1 MKLRVVYVALLMLVA
16 VAGAAIAGPLGDA
29 EAANDRGDYATALR
43 LFRSLAEQGD
53 ADAQYR
59 LGHMYFVGQGI
70 PQDYAETLKWYRR
83 AADQGLS
90 LAQFALGLIYY
101 MGQAVP
107 EDKVLA
113 HKWFNLSAAQGQTQ
127 AAFLQNNLAS
137 RMTPAEIADA
147 QRLAREWKPTSSPPS
162 R

>member
-1 MKLRVVYVALLMLVA
+1 MKLRVAFVALLMLVA
-16 VAGAAIAGPLGDA
+16 VAGAAIAGPLEDA
-29 EAANDRGDYATALR
+29 EAANYRGDYATALR
-43 LFRSLAEQGD
+43 LFRSLAEQGN
-53 ADAQYR
+53 ADAQYH

-101 MGQAVP
+101 MGHAVP

-113 HKWFNLSAAQGQTQ
+113 HKWFNLSAAQDHTQ
-127 AAFLQNNLAS
+127 AAFLRNNIAS
-137 RMTPAEIADA
+137 RMTPAEIAEA
-147 QRLAREWKPTSSPPS
+147 QRLAREWKPSSPPP